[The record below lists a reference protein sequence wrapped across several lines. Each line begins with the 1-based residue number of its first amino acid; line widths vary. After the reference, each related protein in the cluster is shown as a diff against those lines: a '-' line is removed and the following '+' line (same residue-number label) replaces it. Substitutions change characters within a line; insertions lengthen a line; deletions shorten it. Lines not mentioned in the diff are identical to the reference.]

1 MGFDVRKEDAD
12 ALAAWI
18 KAFAVGMQRNLE
30 DVAAAASALGEV
42 DGFTGAAADS
52 SRAYWEEVHAPILKG
67 LDAAARD
74 LYSRYGEYMAVLDG
88 VDAARDA
95 WLEYDALT
103 RAEADFGGLPGDV
116 AGLSSSLATV
126 LEEIPRRHRPL
137 RPERGGPHRGA
148 VRSRLPTPRSPRHH
162 GGRRG
167 LLRRL
172 G

>member
-1 MGFDVRKEDAD
+1 MGLDVRKEDAD

-95 WLEYDALT
+95 WLEYDALSAS
-103 RAEADFGGLPGDV
+103 RGGLRRV
-116 AGLSSSLATV
+116 AG
-126 LEEIPRRHRPL
+126 
-137 RPERGGPHRGA
+137 
-148 VRSRLPTPRSPRHH
+148 
-162 GGRRG
+162 
-167 LLRRL
+167 
-172 G
+172 